1 MAKLVLF
8 VWIMVLLCNL
18 FYHLLLMLF
27 FSLLDN
33 ITEKICLCCSV
44 FFSFFMFNKYI
55 LIAVLS
61 IFTNNIIKTRMEF
74 LLKDIL
80 WTAIHKNAL
89 WNYDNSLIIGT

>member
-33 ITEKICLCCSV
+33 ITEKICLCFFV
-44 FFSFFMFNKYI
+44 FYFFIFNKYI

>member
-27 FSLLDN
+27 FSLLDS
-33 ITEKICLCCSV
+33 ITEKVCLSCLV
-44 FFSFFMFNKYI
+44 FIFFMFNKHI

-61 IFTNNIIKTRMEF
+61 IFANNIIKTRMEF